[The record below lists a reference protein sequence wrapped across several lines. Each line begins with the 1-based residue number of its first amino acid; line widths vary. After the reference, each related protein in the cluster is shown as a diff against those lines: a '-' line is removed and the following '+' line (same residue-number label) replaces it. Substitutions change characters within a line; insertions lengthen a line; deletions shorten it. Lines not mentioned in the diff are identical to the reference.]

1 MKWERVHLQSF
12 NDMWKVVLKNIKKT
26 IKKTLIFQFVDVHM
40 SSQINFSH
48 EGHSA
53 VIAGKWLKAFVF
65 PTMCDQI

>member
-1 MKWERVHLQSF
+1 MGKGAFTEFQRHVEGSVE
-12 NDMWKVVLKNIKKT
+12 KYKKKNHKKNV
-26 IKKTLIFQFVDVHM
+26 LIFQFVDVHM